1 MGRLLEMQS
10 LYHARHHRFY
20 GDVSYFV
27 FISGGIARRYAC
39 APFALDCR
47 VRRFERAEQIGFVV
61 DIGNDKAVASTTGK
75 FLIGK
80 ELQGGGVLVPA
91 AVLLGLALT
100 GRLVEENYL
109 VNIRHDNYR
118 HTADCRECNVGRQAA
133 AVNPADGLNSGEYLY
148 LFVPYMQKKSRLN
161 TRSISPAQ
169 ILQTQTE
176 DYISSLRGLLLS
188 TFVRS
193 FSSV

>member
-1 MGRLLEMQS
+1 MQS

-91 AVLLGLALT
+91 AVLLGFTLA
-100 GRLVEENYL
+100 GRLVEEGYR
-109 VNIRHDNYR
+109 VNIRQDNHL
-118 HTADCRECNVGRQAA
+118 HTADCRECNVGRQTA

-148 LFVPYMQKKSRLN
+148 RSSHKRIMRITSEFHLLKSVRFFF
-161 TRSISPAQ
+161 IF
-169 ILQTQTE
+169 
-176 DYISSLRGLLLS
+176 LR
-188 TFVRS
+188 RS
-193 FSSV
+193 FIR